1 MRVINVLAAVA
12 ATMLV
17 GGVAAAKDKP
27 ADSGEKKIC
36 RTEMPAIGR
45 IPAKRVCR
53 TKAEWDSISA
63 VSQRDSVRAVEA
75 ATAR

>member
-17 GGVAAAKDKP
+17 GGLAAAKDKP
-27 ADSGEKKIC
+27 ADSGEKKVC

-53 TKAEWDSISA
+53 PKAEWDAMSA
-63 VSQRDSVRAVEA
+63 ASQRASVRAVEA
-75 ATAR
+75 STAR